1 MQVFT
6 KKFGCTELHSLVN
19 GRLLLGTAAVGLAL
33 FAAAWDFLFP
43 FPASRPV
50 LIACV
55 LLYPFSLILVK
66 ALFEI
71 HHVSRTGSTMRI
83 MGLMV
88 CMDDGS

>member
-1 MQVFT
+1 M
-6 KKFGCTELHSLVN
+6 N
-19 GRLLLGTAAVGLAL
+19 GRLLLGTVAVGVAL
-33 FAAAWDFLFP
+33 FAAAWDFRFP

-55 LLYPFSLILVK
+55 LLYPFSLILVE

-71 HHVSRTGSTMRI
+71 HHASRTDSTARI

-88 CMDDGS
+88 LMGMDRDNQWIINSHST